1 MFNFCYYSNRGEH
14 MRRQLLEHMRCLGRS
29 DMRLAHLLA
38 PVEWILKGWFLVH
51 DIDWCQTVH
60 LS

>member
-1 MFNFCYYSNRGEH
+1 

-51 DIDWCQTVH
+51 DIDLVPNCAFE
-60 LS
+60 LNI

>member
-1 MFNFCYYSNRGEH
+1 